1 VFFGFF
7 ILITIHVFSCLWI
20 FLSNFNKDRSW
31 LTLKQY
37 QIIDQGEGLNGDVQ
51 TYFLSLYFVTQTFTT
66 VGYGDVNP
74 SNTVERFFV
83 VVLMLIGVFA
93 FSFASG
99 SLASIMQNYDSQAA
113 VINERLMLLENLT
126 NRYQFPPQ
134 LVEDLRNA
142 LSFENKTQ
150 NEDLN

>member
-1 VFFGFF
+1 M
-7 ILITIHVFSCLWI
+7 
-20 FLSNFNKDRSW
+20 
-31 LTLKQY
+31 
-37 QIIDQGEGLNGDVQ
+37 
-51 TYFLSLYFVTQTFTT
+51 
-66 VGYGDVNP
+66 GYGDVNP
-74 SNTVERFFV
+74 SNTVERCFV
-83 VVLMLIGVFA
+83 VVVMLVGVFA
-93 FSFASG
+93 FSFVSG
-99 SLASIMQNYDSQAA
+99 ALASIMQNYDSQAA